1 MMAIHLALRPYQR
14 RFRQPLQTAHGLWH
28 WRRGLILRLADDRG
42 RVGYGEVA
50 PLPWFGTETLAE
62 ALAFLSQLG
71 PGQVTEPLPNR
82 LPSCQFGLGAARWM
96 LDHPQ
101 DLEGSPPD
109 QGPTSALLPAGAAA
123 LDAWQTPWQQ
133 GLRTLKWKIGLASPG
148 EEIPLLQ
155 QLVQTLPATAA
166 LRLDANGGLTEPRAQ
181 DWLQVCDRIN
191 NRAEG
196 PRIEYLEQPLPATA
210 MAAMGQLARQY
221 QTPLALDES
230 VVTADQ
236 LQRCQ
241 QLGWPGVLVVKPA
254 IAGDPQR
261 LRQVWGT
268 GGAPLVF
275 SSVFE
280 TGVGRRV
287 ALALAH
293 QYQQQTGQSLA
304 LGFDTLN
311 RFEDD
316 WDQLSPDQLWQR
328 L

>member
-1 MMAIHLALRPYQR
+1 MAIHLALRPYRR
-14 RFRQPLQTAHGLWH
+14 RFRQPLQTAHGLWR
-28 WRRGLILRLADDRG
+28 WRRGLILRLEDDRG

-50 PLPWFGTETLAE
+50 PLAWFGTETLE
-62 ALAFLSQLG
+62 QALAFFNQLG
-71 PGQVTEPLPNR
+71 PGQVTEPVSDLLPC
-82 LPSCQFGLGAARWM
+82 CQFGLGAARWM

-101 DLEGSPPD
+101 DLEGDPSHQAPA
-109 QGPTSALLPAGAAA
+109 SALLPAGSAA
-123 LDAWQTPWQQ
+123 LQAWQRPWHQ
-133 GLRTLKWKIGLASPG
+133 GLRTFKWKIGIASPG
-148 EEIPLLQ
+148 EEIALLQ
-155 QLVQTLPATAA
+155 RLVEALPAPAA
-166 LRLDANGGLTEPRAQ
+166 LRLDANGGLGEATAKH
-181 DWLQVCDRIN
+181 WLGVCDRIN
-191 NRAEG
+191 NRARG
-196 PRIEYLEQPLPATA
+196 AHIEYLEQPLPATA
-210 MAAMGQLARQY
+210 LAAMTRLARQY

-230 VVTADQ
+230 VVTAAQ

-241 QLGWPGVLVVKPA
+241 RLGWPGILVVKPA

-261 LRQVWGT
+261 LRQVWAT

-280 TGVGRRV
+280 TGVGRPA
-287 ALALAH
+287 ALALAR

-316 WDQLSPDQLWQR
+316 WDQLSPHQLWQR

>member
-1 MMAIHLALRPYQR
+1 MMAIQLDLRLYRR

-71 PGQVTEPLPNR
+71 PEQVTEPLPNH

-101 DLEGSPPD
+101 DLETSPPD

-148 EEIPLLQ
+148 EEIALLQ
-155 QLVQTLPATAA
+155 RLVQALPATAA
-166 LRLDANGGLTEPRAQ
+166 LRLDANGGLTEPRAR

-191 NRAEG
+191 NWAEG
-196 PRIEYLEQPLPATA
+196 PRIEYLEQPLPAA
-210 MAAMGQLARQY
+210 ALAAMGQLARQY

-241 QLGWPGVLVVKPA
+241 ELGWPGVLVVKPA

-268 GGAPLVF
+268 GAAPLVF

-293 QYQQQTGQSLA
+293 QYQQKTGQALA